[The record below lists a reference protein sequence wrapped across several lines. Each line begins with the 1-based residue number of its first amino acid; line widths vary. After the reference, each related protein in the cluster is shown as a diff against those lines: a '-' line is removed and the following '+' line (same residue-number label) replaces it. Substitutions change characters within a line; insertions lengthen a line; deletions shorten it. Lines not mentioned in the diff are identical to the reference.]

1 MEIYFYENEDELK
14 IIYSKEE
21 IYNTLI
27 SDLNESNDT
36 KILFFKQKYSQIQMM
51 NQNEIIKEFYKERY
65 FLLQI
70 LNVFTNLGKFKIIK
84 YKF

>member
-14 IIYSKEE
+14 TIYSKEE

-51 NQNEIIKEFYKERY
+51 NQNEIIKEYYKERY

-70 LNVFTNLGKFKIIK
+70 LNVFTNLGKFKII
-84 YKF
+84 

>member
-14 IIYSKEE
+14 NIYSKEE
-21 IYNTLI
+21 TYNTLI
-27 SDLNESNDT
+27 SDLYESNDT

-70 LNVFTNLGKFKIIK
+70 LNVFTNLGKFKII
-84 YKF
+84 